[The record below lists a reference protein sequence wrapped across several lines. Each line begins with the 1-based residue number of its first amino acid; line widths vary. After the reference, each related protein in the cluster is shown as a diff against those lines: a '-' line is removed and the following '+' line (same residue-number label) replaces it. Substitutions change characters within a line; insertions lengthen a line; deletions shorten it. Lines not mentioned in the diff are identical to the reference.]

1 MTAWTDI
8 QERITGEFIDETK
21 FNELVTNDKNIA
33 ERIATQ
39 ESNYSLSAVP
49 KGTICLWYGTY
60 ASLTALTGWQ
70 WCNGTNGLPDLR
82 NAFVMGAS
90 EDADIGVTGGQS
102 SHYHANGTGVT
113 GAAGGHSHTGDTDVT
128 NFPSHTYR
136 ASNAGVVEAAHSTH
150 SHWITSPSFDSEADH
165 THALYG
171 TGTTA
176 ALPPYKK
183 LYWIGKL

>member
-90 EDADIGVTGGQS
+90 EDADIGVPGGQA
-102 SHYHANGTGVT
+102 SHYHGHSTGKT
-113 GAAGGHSHTGDTDVT
+113 SDAGGHGHTGSTEPT
-128 NFPSHTYR
+128 TWPSSTYR
-136 ASNAGVVEAAHSTH
+136 AGGSGLGVTDRNHY
-150 SHWITSPSFDSEADH
+150 HWVSSPSFGNEPDH
-165 THALYG
+165 YHGVYPTYQA
-171 TGTTA
+171 T